1 MQNYNYTA
9 RDEYGKV
16 VRGMMMADD
25 EMDLANKISKLGY
38 FLIRSKV
45 IAGNHVKAG
54 RKLSRM
60 SPREV
65 LNFTLH
71 LATLLDAGIAMV
83 AALRELAQ
91 DEDKQN
97 VQKIIDDIRYRV
109 ESGISLKDALSIHPS
124 SFPKVYTAIV
134 GAGEATGKL
143 SACLSDLAGLLDWQ
157 LELRAKVKEAAT
169 YPLILF
175 TVMVGVV
182 ILLVV
187 KLIPVF
193 EPIFQEMR
201 IELPLP
207 TRIILELSHLVRSK
221 GLVTLGVVILLSI
234 GYKLYNST
242 SGGRYKIDSLKLK
255 MPLFGQ
261 LLRKVSLSRFCHTFA
276 LGLRSGVN
284 VLTALDFAAEV
295 VGNTRLQR
303 SVVQARDSVNVGEKL
318 ATSFK
323 ISGEFPPLVIRM
335 IGVGEQSGSLIQ
347 TLEKVNQFYDRE
359 VPQTIRIIFAL
370 FEPLMIVLMAVI
382 VGFIAIAVFLPMFRM
397 ADVIGG

>member
-9 RDEYGKV
+9 KDDYGKV
-16 VRGMMMADD
+16 VRGTMMADD
-25 EMDLANKISKLGY
+25 EIDLANKISKLGY

-45 IAGNHVKAG
+45 IAGNHVVAG
-54 RKLSRM
+54 RKLARM
-60 SPREV
+60 SYSEV

-91 DEDKQN
+91 DEDRQN

-109 ESGISLKDALSIHPS
+109 ESGTSLKDALSIHPT

-134 GAGEATGKL
+134 GAGEVTGKL
-143 SACLSDLAGLLDWQ
+143 AACLNDLAVLLDWQ
-157 LELRAKVKEAAT
+157 MELRAKVKEAAT
-169 YPLILF
+169 YPIILF
-175 TVMVGVV
+175 TVLVGVV
-182 ILLVV
+182 TLLVV

-193 EPIFQEMR
+193 EPIFKEMKV
-201 IELPLP
+201 ELPLP
-207 TRIILELSHLVRSK
+207 TQIVLELSHLVRSK
-221 GLVTLGVVILLSI
+221 GLVALGVIVLFVI

-242 SGGRYKIDSLKLK
+242 TKGRYRIDSLKLK
-255 MPLFGQ
+255 LPLFGQ

-295 VGNTRLQR
+295 VGNSRLQR

-323 ISGEFPPLVIRM
+323 MSGEFPPLVIRM

-359 VPQTIRIIFAL
+359 VPQTIKIIFTL
-370 FEPLMIVLMAVI
+370 IEPLMIVLMAAI
-382 VGFIAIAVFLPMFRM
+382 VGFIAVAVFMPMFRM